1 MSELART
8 YERSRIPL
16 YVQLAGTLRQRIEKG
31 IWREGDKISTLEQLQ
46 KEFEVARV
54 TVRQAIELLQNEGLV
69 ERWPGKGTF
78 VSASPPDR
86 RWLHLRAN
94 WRALL
99 DGIAQQ
105 SPRLLDVDVPPQSP
119 RLRMEDGEPAEEYVY
134 IRSVQSRDNQPFAV
148 VGVHLERH
156 YYELAPEEFRHNAV
170 LPLLDLVGGV
180 DISRAHQTLTISTAD
195 PDTAALL
202 EMPLNDPVAEA
213 HCVVNDKDGIA
224 IYVAEITYRG
234 DCLRLD
240 IDLLGNGHGH
250 HHG

>member
-1 MSELART
+1 MSELAKA

-16 YVQLAGTLRQRIEKG
+16 YVQLAGTLRQRIERG

-78 VSASPPDR
+78 VAHSPPDR
-86 RWLHLRAN
+86 RWLHVRAN
-94 WRALL
+94 WRAMMQ
-99 DGIAQQ
+99 GIAQQ
-105 SPRLLDVDVPPQSP
+105 RPRLLDVDIPPQNP
-119 RLRMEDGEPAEEYVY
+119 RLRQGDGEPAEEYVY
-134 IRSVQSRDNQPFAV
+134 IRSVQSRNNQPFAI

-156 YYELAPEEFRHNAV
+156 YYELAPEDFRHNAV
-170 LPLLDLVGGV
+170 LPLLDLVGNV
-180 DISRAHQTLTISTAD
+180 AISRAHQTLTISTAD
-195 PDTAALL
+195 PETAALL
-202 EMPLNDPVAEA
+202 EIALNDPVAEA
-213 HCVVNDKDGIA
+213 HCVINDKDGTA

-240 IDLLGNGHGH
+240 IDLLGNGHR
-250 HHG
+250 